1 MSLHVYNVQLDKTY
15 KHLFWHCR
23 DIECS
28 LRTGMRVALLFHGIC
43 VAVAVVR
50 LSAGF
55 CHQFLGDVV
64 IRTRVNL
71 AAFLYIYIYIYIY
84 IARTWQTTFLS
95 WALDECSGR
104 PEFIWIGQEEFCQ
117 LITFVFCPGKD
128 IRRALC
134 RRLAGSQG
142 RSGRVRRISSP
153 PEFDPWTVQ
162 PVASRRDILTNVRR
176 SSFKIITIL
185 VRF

>member
-1 MSLHVYNVQLDKTY
+1 MSLHVYNVQLDKAH

-28 LRTGMRVALLFHGIC
+28 LPTGMRVALLVHGIC

-64 IRTRVNL
+64 IRTKVNL
-71 AAFLYIYIYIYIY
+71 AAFRFFFV
-84 IARTWQTTFLS
+84 ARTWQTTFCLELWMSVRFVLS
-95 WALDECSGR
+95 LSGSGKRSFASLLPLCSV
-104 PEFIWIGQEEFCQ
+104 Q
-117 LITFVFCPGKD
+117 TPGKD

-142 RSGRVRRISSP
+142 RSGRVRRISPP

-162 PVASRRDILTNVRR
+162 PVASRRDILTNIRR

-185 VRF
+185 ARF